1 MSFLDVHGSIVSH
14 DGLNDEK
21 ASETSNEYR
30 KVIVLQFCLVGVVE
44 CGNSG

>member
-14 DGLNDEK
+14 DGLNDEE

-30 KVIVLQFCLVGVVE
+30 KVIELKFCLIGVVE
-44 CGNSG
+44 SGNSG